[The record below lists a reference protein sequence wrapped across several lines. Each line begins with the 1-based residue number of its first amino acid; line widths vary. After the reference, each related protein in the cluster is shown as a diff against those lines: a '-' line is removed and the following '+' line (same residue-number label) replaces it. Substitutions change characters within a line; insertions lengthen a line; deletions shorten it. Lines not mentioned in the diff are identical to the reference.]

1 MSFYK
6 GFLSLFDWMFPKTLE
21 EQFED
26 LDNSMQ
32 KLYDKMGWGKYNNPC
47 AGHTTACDLTRSIS
61 SSEWNSMV
69 KDNKTVE
76 EVYGNVRVVTSSEFL
91 DEMIKLAQDCK
102 DSGGFQPYA
111 YYNEDMDAIE
121 TYFKDES
128 CYTKTLNNMVE
139 LHLSF
144 DNDEVVGVNIL
155 GIKKLIQDKGKFK

>member
-1 MSFYK
+1 
-6 GFLSLFDWMFPKTLE
+6 MFPKTLE

-32 KLYDKMGWGKYNNPC
+32 KLYDKMGWGEYN
-47 AGHTTACDLTRSIS
+47 TRKVSA
-61 SSEWNSMV
+61 
-69 KDNKTVE
+69 
-76 EVYGNVRVVTSSEFL
+76 SEFL
-91 DEMIKLAQDCK
+91 EEMMKLVP
-102 DSGGFQPYA
+102 SGGFQPYA
-111 YYNEDMDAIE
+111 YYNEDMDSIE

>member
-1 MSFYK
+1 MSFLK
-6 GFLSLFDWMFPKTLE
+6 GFLSLFDWMFPRTLE

-32 KLYDKMGWGKYNNPC
+32 KLYDKMGWGEYKKSYPMSGYDNTMNITV
-47 AGHTTACDLTRSIS
+47 TTS
-61 SSEWNSMV
+61 
-69 KDNKTVE
+69 KK
-76 EVYGNVRVVTSSEFL
+76 FL
-91 DEMIKLAQDCK
+91 DEMIKLAEDCK
-102 DSGGFQPYA
+102 KSGGFQPYA

-121 TYFKDES
+121 CYFKDES

-155 GIKKLIQDKGKFK
+155 GIKKLIQDKGKFQ